1 MATPRRAS
9 IEIELRWLV
18 CCLRCLRKYLHL
30 PISVILAV
38 IQMLHVEVND
48 GVVEEVAAGESL
60 EVVQN
65 VRD

>member
-1 MATPRRAS
+1 MNS
-9 IEIELRWLV
+9 EQIEVRWLV
-18 CCLRCLRKYLHL
+18 WCLRCLRKYLHL

-38 IQMLHVEVND
+38 LQMLRVEVND
-48 GVVEEVAAGESL
+48 GVVEEGAAGESL